1 MSDLPPPPPNMSP
14 PPGYVPYGGGFNA
27 PMGGFRRVGTL
38 GKWLVGL
45 VGVNLVAQAALVLVQ
60 FSLKTAAK
68 DFLANGDISQFDT
81 KLAAY
86 VGVGLVVTLIGVAQ
100 LVLLCIWTWRMAK
113 NAESL
118 GRQPLR
124 FRPGTT
130 IAINIL
136 GGCTL
141 GIMPFL
147 MWREL
152 WQASDPEV
160 AAGDPNWKRNVFSPL
175 IAVHLALTLAAV
187 AAGLAMGVGGLS
199 PVRSNGTRDDIAKN
213 ITDKLTFV
221 GLTGALSIAASVV
234 FLLLVRDFTARHTS
248 ATREV

>member
-14 PPGYVPYGGGFNA
+14 PPGYVAYGGGFNA
-27 PMGGFRRVGTL
+27 ATGSFRRVGTL
-38 GKWLVGL
+38 GKWLAGL
-45 VGVNLVAQAALVLVQ
+45 IGVSIVAQAALVLVQ
-60 FSLKTAAK
+60 FSLKAAAK
-68 DFLANGDISQFDT
+68 NFLANGDVSQFNT

-100 LVLLCIWTWRMAK
+100 LVILCIWTWRMAK
-113 NAESL
+113 NAEVL
-118 GRQPLR
+118 GRQPQR

-141 GIMPFL
+141 GILPFF

-160 AAGDPNWKRNVFSPL
+160 AAGDPNWKRNLFSPL
-175 IAVHLALTLAAV
+175 IALHLALTLAAV

-199 PVRSNGTRDDIAKN
+199 PVRANGTRDDIAKN

-221 GLTGALSIAASVV
+221 GLTGALTIAASVV
-234 FLLLVRDFTARHTS
+234 FMLLVREFTARHKL
-248 ATREV
+248 AIREA